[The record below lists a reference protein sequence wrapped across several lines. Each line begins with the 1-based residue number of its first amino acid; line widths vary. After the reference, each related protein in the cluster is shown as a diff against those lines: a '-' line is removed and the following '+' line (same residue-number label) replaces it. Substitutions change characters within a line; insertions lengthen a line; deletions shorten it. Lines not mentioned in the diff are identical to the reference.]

1 MSPYFTARTGRP
13 NCSQVATDLWVGA
26 YPEEHDFAW
35 LAATH
40 GVRAIVNLQ
49 DDFDLAAKRLTHRAL
64 EAAAAAHGIAFA
76 RFPVADGDT
85 ASLIIRLPELVA
97 ALAESIHLHGPTYL
111 HCNAGINRA
120 PTVAIAY
127 LHVHHALALA
137 DAVRAVKAR
146 RSCLPYVS
154 ALESAYPQR
163 PSLRPRTS

>member
-1 MSPYFTARTGRP
+1 MSPYFTGRTGRP
-13 NCSQVATDLWVGA
+13 DCSQVAADLWVGA

-40 GVRAIVNLQ
+40 GVRAVMNLQ
-49 DDFDLAAKRLTHRAL
+49 DDFDLAAKRLTHKAL
-64 EAAAAAHGIAFA
+64 EAAAAASGIAFA
-76 RFPVADGDT
+76 RLPVADGDT
-85 ASLIIRLPELVA
+85 AGLVERLPQLVA
-97 ALAESIHLHGPTYL
+97 ALAESIRLHGPTYL

-127 LHVHHALALA
+127 LHVHHLLALE
-137 DAVRAVKAR
+137 DAVRQVKAR

-154 ALESAYPQR
+154 ALEAAYPVR